1 MARFP
6 GSNRA
11 KYTTASVKNMRR
23 ERVKVKAK
31 KNGVSDSQVQHYLGD
46 LQAAGHMIVNGFKN
60 FKVSEEVSND
70 DFSKLLK
77 AEGVRKT
84 INVEYSVYNE
94 KGMNDRPHFSG
105 YLRSASSVDK
115 EYRLKGWFNE
125 DGTIRLEL
133 VK

>member
-11 KYTTASVKNMRR
+11 KYTTESVKNMRR
-23 ERVKVKAK
+23 ERVRVKAK
-31 KNGVSDSQVQHYLGD
+31 KDGVSDLQVQQYLGD

-60 FKVSEEVSND
+60 FKVSEEVTTD
-70 DFSKLLK
+70 DVSKLLNM
-77 AEGVRKT
+77 EGVRKT

-133 VK
+133 VN

>member
-11 KYTTASVKNMRR
+11 KYTTDSVKNMRR

-31 KNGVSDSQVQHYLGD
+31 KDGVSYLQVQQYLGD
-46 LQAAGHMIVNGFKN
+46 LQAAGHMVVNGFKN

-70 DFSKLLK
+70 DVSKRLNV
-77 AEGVRKT
+77 EGVRKT

-133 VK
+133 VN

>member
-1 MARFP
+1 MARLP

-31 KNGVSDSQVQHYLGD
+31 KDGVSDSQVQHYLGD
-46 LQAAGHMIVNGFKN
+46 LQAAGHMLVNGFKN
-60 FKVSEEVSND
+60 FKVSEEVSTD
-70 DFSKLLK
+70 DVSKLVNV
-77 AEGVRKT
+77 EGVRKT

-133 VK
+133 VN

>member
-11 KYTTASVKNMRR
+11 KYTTESVKNMRR

-31 KNGVSDSQVQHYLGD
+31 KDGVSDSQVRHYLGD
-46 LQAAGHMIVNGFKN
+46 LKAAGHMIVNGFKN
-60 FKVSEEVSND
+60 FKVSEEVTTD
-70 DFSKLLK
+70 DVSKLLK
-77 AEGVRKT
+77 VEGVRKT

-133 VK
+133 VN

>member
-1 MARFP
+1 MARLP

-31 KNGVSDSQVQHYLGD
+31 KDGVSDSQVQHYLGD
-46 LQAAGHMIVNGFKN
+46 LQAAGHMLVNGFKN
-60 FKVSEEVSND
+60 FKVSEEVTTD
-70 DFSKLLK
+70 DVSKLLNM
-77 AEGVRKT
+77 EGVRKT

-133 VK
+133 VN

>member
-1 MARFP
+1 MARFL
-6 GSNRA
+6 GSSRA
-11 KYTTASVKNMRR
+11 KYTTDRVKTMRR

-31 KNGVSDSQVQHYLGD
+31 KDGVSDLQVQQYLGD
-46 LQAAGHMIVNGFKN
+46 LHAAGHMLVNGFKN
-60 FKVSEEVSND
+60 FKVSEEVPTDNA
-70 DFSKLLK
+70 SKLLQI
-77 AEGVRKT
+77 EGVRKT
-84 INVEYSVYNE
+84 INVEYSIYNE

>member
-1 MARFP
+1 MARLP

-11 KYTTASVKNMRR
+11 KYTTDRVKNMRI

-31 KNGVSDSQVQHYLGD
+31 KDGVSHSQVQQYLGD
-46 LQAAGHMIVNGFKN
+46 LQAAGHMLVNGFKN
-60 FKVSEEVSND
+60 FKVSEEVPTN
-70 DFSKLLK
+70 
-77 AEGVRKT
+77 GVIKT

>member
-1 MARFP
+1 MARLP

-31 KNGVSDSQVQHYLGD
+31 KDGVSDLQVQHFLGD
-46 LQAAGHMIVNGFKN
+46 LQAAGHMLVNGFKN
-60 FKVSEEVSND
+60 FKVSEEVSTD
-70 DFSKLLK
+70 DVSKLVNV
-77 AEGVRKT
+77 EGVRKT

-133 VK
+133 VN